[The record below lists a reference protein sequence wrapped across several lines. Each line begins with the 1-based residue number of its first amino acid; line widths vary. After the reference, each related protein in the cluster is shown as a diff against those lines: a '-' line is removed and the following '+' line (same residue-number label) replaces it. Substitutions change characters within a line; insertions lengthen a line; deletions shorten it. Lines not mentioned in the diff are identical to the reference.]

1 MPALII
7 LAAGI
12 GSRYGGLKQI
22 DPVGPHQQI
31 ILDYSIYDAVHAGF
45 DKIVFVIRKE
55 IEAEFKQIIGSRY
68 EGRLPCEYVYVYQE
82 IDSLPPGFSAPAA
95 RKKPWGTAHAVLVSR
110 TAADRPF
117 VVINADD
124 FYGRS
129 AYEEMARF
137 LAANNDESDIPHYAM
152 VGYRLEDTLSESGSV
167 ARGICRIGPG
177 RNLISVTERTRIEK
191 TSEGIRYLDE
201 NEAWHPLTGEE
212 TVSMSIW
219 AFTPAFFGQIEGLF
233 QNFLRENLD
242 NPTAEFY
249 LPGAVDHLIQN
260 QDATVTVLESRDQW
274 VGVTNPADKPLVT
287 THLNN
292 LVKAGTYPEKLW
304 P

>member
-1 MPALII
+1 MPALLI

-45 DKIVFVIRKE
+45 DKIIFVIRKE

-68 EGRLPCEYVYVYQE
+68 QDRLPCEYVYQE
-82 IDSLPPGFSAPAA
+82 LDSLPTGFTAPAG
-95 RKKPWGTAHAVLVSR
+95 RIKPWGTGHAVLVSR
-110 TAADRPF
+110 PAIDRPF

-137 LAANNDESDIPHYAM
+137 LAGSNTESDVSQYAM
-152 VGYRLEDTLSESGSV
+152 VGYWLKDTLSESGSV
-167 ARGICRIGPG
+167 ARGVCRIGPD

-191 TSEGIRYLDE
+191 TSEGIRYQDE
-201 NEAWHPLTGEE
+201 DETWHPLTGEE

-219 AFTPAFFGQIEGLF
+219 AFTPAFFDQIKGLF
-233 QNFLRENLD
+233 QDFLKKNL
-242 NPTAEFY
+242 NHPTAEFF

-260 QDATVTVLESRDQW
+260 EKASVTVLESRDQW
-274 VGVTNPADKPLVT
+274 VGVTNPEDKPLVSS
-287 THLNN
+287 HLHN

>member
-1 MPALII
+1 VPALII

-22 DPVGPHQQI
+22 DPIGPHQQI

-55 IEAEFKQIIGSRY
+55 IEAEFKHIIGSRY

-82 IDSLPPGFSAPAA
+82 LNSLPPGFIAPAE
-95 RKKPWGTAHAVLVSR
+95 RNKPWGTGHAVLVARS
-110 TAADRPF
+110 AADRPF

-129 AYEEMARF
+129 AYEEMAGF
-137 LAANNDESDIPHYAM
+137 LARGSAESEIPSYAM
-152 VGYRLEDTLSESGSV
+152 VGYRLKETLSESGSV
-167 ARGICRIGPG
+167 ARGICRLGPG
-177 RNLISVTERTRIEK
+177 RSLISVTERTRIEK
-191 TSEGIRYLDE
+191 NSEGIRYMDDDGI
-201 NEAWHPLTGEE
+201 WHPLTGEE

-219 AFTPAFFGQIEGLF
+219 AFTPAFFGQIDGLF
-233 QNFLRENLD
+233 HDFLIKNL
-242 NPTAEFY
+242 NSPKAEFY

-260 QDATVTVLESRDQW
+260 NEAKVTVLESRDQW
-274 VGVTNPADKPLVT
+274 VGVTNPNDKPLVT
-287 THLNN
+287 AHLHH

>member
-22 DPVGPHQQI
+22 DPVGPHRQI

-55 IEAEFKQIIGSRY
+55 IEVEFKQIIGSRY

-82 IDSLPPGFSAPAA
+82 LDSLPPGFSAPAE
-95 RKKPWGTAHAVLVSR
+95 RKKPWGTGHAVLVSR
-110 TAADRPF
+110 SAADRPF

-137 LAANNDESDIPHYAM
+137 LAGDNAESDIPHYAM
-152 VGYRLEDTLSESGSV
+152 VGYRLKDTLSESGPV
-167 ARGICRIGPG
+167 ARGVCWIGPD
-177 RNLISVTERTRIEK
+177 RNLISVTERTKIEK
-191 TSEGIRYLDE
+191 TSEGIQYQDE
-201 NEAWHPLTGEE
+201 DETWHPLTGEE
-212 TVSMSIW
+212 IVSMSIW
-219 AFTPAFFGQIEGLF
+219 AFTPAFFGQIEGLL
-233 QNFLRENLD
+233 QDFLKKNLN
-242 NPTAEFY
+242 NPTAEFF

-260 QDATVTVLESRDQW
+260 RGATVTVLESRDQW
-274 VGVTNPADKPLVT
+274 VGVTNPDDKPQVT
-287 THLNN
+287 AHLKN
-292 LVKAGTYPEKLW
+292 LVKTGIYPEKLW

>member
-22 DPVGPHQQI
+22 DPVGPHRQI
-31 ILDYSIYDAVHAGF
+31 ILDYSIYDAVNAGF

-55 IEAEFKQIIGSRY
+55 IEVEFKEFVGNRY
-68 EGRLPCEYVYVYQE
+68 EGRVRCEYVFQE
-82 IDSLPPGFSAPAA
+82 LDSLPSGFRAPAQ
-95 RKKPWGTAHAVLVSR
+95 RKKPWGTGHAVLVAR
-110 TAADRPF
+110 PAVDKPF

-137 LAANNDESDIPHYAM
+137 LARENVESKIPNYAM
-152 VGYRLEDTLSESGSV
+152 VGYRLKDTLSESGSV
-167 ARGICRIGPG
+167 SRGVCRIGSDQ
-177 RNLISVTERTRIEK
+177 NLLSVTERIKIEK
-191 TSEGIRYLDE
+191 TPVGIRYQDE
-201 NEAWHPLTGEE
+201 TERWRLLTGEE

-219 AFTPAFFGQIEGLF
+219 AFTTEFFGQLEGLF
-233 QNFLRENLD
+233 QDFLEHKLND
-242 NPTAEFY
+242 PKAELF
-249 LPGAVDHLIQN
+249 LPVAVDSLIRSKK
-260 QDATVTVLESRDQW
+260 AVVTVLESRDRW

-287 THLNN
+287 AHLNK
-292 LVKAGTYPEKLW
+292 LVKAGVYPGKLW

>member
-22 DPVGPHQQI
+22 DPMGPHRQI
-31 ILDYSIYDAVHAGF
+31 ILDYSIYDAVNAGF

-55 IEAEFKQIIGSRY
+55 IETEFKEFVGSRY
-68 EGRLPCEYVYVYQE
+68 EGRVRCEYVFQE
-82 IDSLPPGFSAPAA
+82 LGSLPSGFRAPAQ
-95 RKKPWGTAHAVLVSR
+95 RKKPWGTGQAVLVARPKVDS
-110 TAADRPF
+110 PF

-137 LAANNDESDIPHYAM
+137 LARENVESIIPNYSM
-152 VGYRLEDTLSESGSV
+152 VGYRLKDTLSESGFVS
-167 ARGICRIGPG
+167 RGVCRIGSDQS
-177 RNLISVTERTRIEK
+177 LLSVTERIKIEK
-191 TSEGIRYLDE
+191 TPGGIRYQDE
-201 NEAWHPLTGEE
+201 TGKWLPLTGEE

-219 AFTPAFFGQIEGLF
+219 AFTTEFFGQIEELF
-233 QNFLRENLD
+233 QDFLEYKLND
-242 NPTAEFY
+242 PKAELF
-249 LPGAVDHLIQN
+249 LPGAVDSLIRSN
-260 QDATVTVLESRDQW
+260 KAVVTVLESGDRW
-274 VGVTNPADKPLVT
+274 IGVTYPADKPLVT
-287 THLNN
+287 AHLNK
-292 LVKAGTYPEKLW
+292 LVKAGVYPEKLW